1 MKEISLWRNVMRE
14 NNISTLNE
22 ACSKGFAKYLVKLA
36 ETLHEH
42 RFADMADSIAEKP
55 GVKLVL
61 IAGPSSSG
69 KTTSSKRLSL
79 HMRVNGLN
87 PIIIALD
94 DYFKNRVDT
103 PLDANG
109 EYDFECLEA
118 LDVEFLNRQLKQLFN
133 GEEVEIPHYN
143 FTLGRRVFDGT
154 KLKMR
159 ESDVLIMEGIHGLNP
174 ALTPL
179 VPDEEKFKIYVS
191 VLAPLLVDESMTVS
205 PSDYRLMRRMVR
217 DNQFRGCNAEATILR
232 WPSVKAG
239 EEKYIVPFKENA
251 DVLFDTSLIYEMPM
265 LKCYAEPLLQ
275 TVRKDSDA
283 YPEAKR
289 LLDILHRLIAMTP
302 AEIKNIPPT
311 SIFREFI
318 GGSSFSY

>member
-42 RFADMADSIAEKP
+42 RFADIADSIAEKP
-55 GVKLVL
+55 RVKLVL

-87 PIIIALD
+87 PIIIGLD

-118 LDVEFLNRQLKQLFN
+118 LDVEFLNKQLTQLFN

-143 FTLGRRVFDGT
+143 FALGRRVFDGT

-191 VLAPLLVDESMTVS
+191 VLAPLLVDESMAVS

-217 DNQFRGCNAEATILR
+217 DNQFRGCNAESTILR
-232 WPSVKAG
+232 WPSVRAG

>member
-1 MKEISLWRNVMRE
+1 MKEISLWRNVMRD
-14 NNISTLNE
+14 NNIRTLNE

-42 RFADMADSIAEKP
+42 RFADIANSIAERP

-87 PIIIALD
+87 PIIIGLD
-94 DYFKNRVDT
+94 DYFKNREDT
-103 PLDANG
+103 PRDING

-118 LDVEFLNRQLKQLFN
+118 LDVEFLNQQLNQLFS

-143 FTLGRRVFDGT
+143 FNLGKRVFDGT
-154 KLKMR
+154 KLRMR
-159 ESDVLIMEGIHGLNP
+159 DSDVLIMEGIHGLNP
-174 ALTPL
+174 ALTPH
-179 VPDEEKFKIYVS
+179 VADGQKFKMYVS
-191 VLAPLLVDESMTVS
+191 VLAPLLVDENTAIS
-205 PSDYRLMRRMVR
+205 PSDYRLLRRMVR

-275 TVRKDSDA
+275 TVGRDS
-283 YPEAKR
+283 EASGEAER
-289 LLDILHRLIAMTP
+289 LLEMLHRIIAMTP
-302 AEIKNIPPT
+302 TEIKNIPPT